1 MLPALPLAWAA
12 FKASGIVKF
21 LFSKGGL
28 IILVLL
34 ALVGSHIW
42 AYQAGKSSERAE
54 WVEKEN
60 KRLGEEKAKKEREEA
75 AAATAKTE
83 QAQVVEDLEK
93 KLKVALDKPAK
104 VKTITK
110 EVVKYVTKKA
120 DDQCVLTAGFE
131 WMHNAA
137 LDSSLAGSPPGDVD
151 EATSLKASEVAATVA
166 ENNAEA
172 VARGELIEAWQEW
185 YIRNKAI
192 YEKAV
197 EASK

>member
-1 MLPALPLAWAA
+1 MLPAIPVAWAA

-21 LFSKGGL
+21 LFSKEGL
-28 IILVLL
+28 ITLVLL

-42 AYQAGKSSERAE
+42 AYQAGKSSERQE
-54 WVEKEN
+54 WVKKEE
-60 KRLGEEKAKKEREEA
+60 KRLKEEKAKQEREER

-83 QAQVVEDLEK
+83 QAQVVKDLEK
-93 KLKVALDKPAK
+93 KIEEALAKPAK
-104 VKTITK
+104 IKVITK

-137 LDSSLAGSPPGDVD
+137 LDSTLAGSPPGNVD
-151 EATSLKASEVAATVA
+151 EETSLKASEVAATVA

-185 YIRNKAI
+185 YVRNKAI

-197 EASK
+197 ESSK

>member
-1 MLPALPLAWAA
+1 MLPAIPIAWAA

-21 LFSKGGL
+21 IFSKEGL
-28 IILVLL
+28 ITLVLL

-42 AYQAGKSSERAE
+42 AYQAGKSNERAA
-54 WVEKEN
+54 WVQKEN
-60 KRLGEEKAKKEREEA
+60 KRLAEEKAKKEREEA
-75 AAATAKTE
+75 AAKTAKEE
-83 QAQVVEDLEK
+83 QGKVVEDLEK
-93 KLKVALDKPAK
+93 KLKVALDKPAQI
-104 VKTITK
+104 KTITK

-120 DDQCVLTAGFE
+120 DDQCVLTTGFE

-137 LDSSLAGSPPGDVD
+137 LDSTLAGSPPGNVD

>member
-1 MLPALPLAWAA
+1 MLPALPIAWAA
-12 FKASGIVKF
+12 FKASGFVKF
-21 LFSKGGL
+21 IFSKEGL
-28 IILVLL
+28 ITLVLL

-42 AYQAGKSSERAE
+42 AYQSGKSSERAE
-54 WVEKEN
+54 WVQKEN
-60 KRLGEEKAKKEREEA
+60 KRLAAEKAKKEREEK

-83 QAQVVEDLEK
+83 QKQVVEDLEK
-93 KLKVALDKPAK
+93 RLKIALDKPAQI
-104 VKTITK
+104 KTITK

-151 EATSLKASEVAATVA
+151 QATSLKASEVAATVA
-166 ENNAEA
+166 ENNAECQ
-172 VARGELIEAWQEW
+172 ARGAIIDSWQEW
-185 YIRNKAI
+185 YGRNKNI

-197 EASK
+197 EDSK